1 MSTTPLTPD
10 SDSPYTIVGKR
21 NPDTAGSGP
30 GVILLNRSSR
40 LVRRDYIAEI
50 VAAGFSDILSVESR
64 QDSFSV
70 EALSSE
76 FPTVRFLLLERPLS
90 IGGRINLAMNLISAE
105 QVLVMWSTMEL
116 PTGTTRAVESLVGG
130 DLVIVA
136 PALRGERGEAL
147 PVVQTPAL
155 QRRALRILSLPTRGT
170 PVETLFP
177 FDYVG
182 LYHRR
187 RFMQSGLY
195 NEQIE
200 RPFWQK
206 MDFGFR
212 LAMWGARIGVDPT
225 FRMSYRSMPEPED
238 QTATGGYS
246 RFYARNLAVRIP
258 ERGAVVPLLQ
268 ALPFSLRGR
277 RNLVETYRVFRDAS
291 RWVEENR
298 ERFLRD
304 ARTVIAEWSV
314 DHG

>member
-10 SDSPYTIVGKR
+10 QDFPYTIVGKR

-30 GVILLNRSSR
+30 GIILLNRSSR

-50 VAAGFSDILSVESR
+50 VDAGFSDILSVESR
-64 QDSFSV
+64 DNSFSV

-76 FPTVRFLLLERPLS
+76 FPTVRFLLLDKPLTT
-90 IGGRINLAMNLISAE
+90 GGKINLAMNLIAAD

-116 PTGTTRAVESLVGG
+116 PTGTTRASESLAAG
-130 DLVIVA
+130 DNVVLA

-147 PVVQTPAL
+147 PVVQIPAL

-170 PVETLFP
+170 SAETLFP

-182 LYHRR
+182 LYQRR
-187 RFMQSGLY
+187 RFQQYGLY

-206 MDFGFR
+206 LDFGFR
-212 LAMWGARIGVDPT
+212 LAMWGAKIQVDPT

-238 QTATGGYS
+238 QTATGGYDL
-246 RFYARNLAVRIP
+246 FYARNLAVRIP
-258 ERGAVVPLLQ
+258 ERGAVVPLIQ

-277 RNLVETYRVFRDAS
+277 RNLMETIRVFRSAS

-304 ARTVIAEWSV
+304 ARTVIADWSV
-314 DHG
+314 EHG